1 MTNESSIIMA
11 KRLKKLREEKKISHV
26 SLSNAI
32 KEKYGIDISR
42 DSLMSYE
49 VSDPNH
55 SKAYKNDGMRVE
67 YLRCL
72 ADFYGVSADYLLGFT
87 NEPNRQPSAVD
98 ELGLSPSVVN
108 GIKSLKEWEEITKLT
123 NKQFGDEAESSTF
136 DNCYSLCGA
145 FNMVL
150 EKTINS
156 TIYGMIYQ
164 LAVHIYNIKDT
175 ALPAYLIPSDSLINR
190 IGKVAAQDSH
200 VGAHLTCEL
209 YNLHPELAG
218 FFRVVYGAE
227 DLSIEID
234 RICSDF
240 RKIVEDITG
249 YSEYISGK

>member
-1 MTNESSIIMA
+1 MTNESSILMA

-55 SKAYKNDGMRVE
+55 TKAYKNDGMRVE

-87 NEPNRQPSAVD
+87 NAPNRQPSAVD
-98 ELGLSPSVVN
+98 ELGLSPKVVRC
-108 GIKSLKEWEEITKLT
+108 IKLSKEWSEDEEFT
-123 NKQFGDEAESSTF
+123 NERLNEQVKSCVS
-136 DNCYSLCGA
+136 DNCYSTHGA

-150 EKTINS
+150 ERTINS
-156 TIYGMIYQ
+156 TIYAMIAQ
-164 LAVHIYNIKDT
+164 LARQIDDIEGTV
-175 ALPAYLIPSDSLINR
+175 LPGDLLPHDSLVNR
-190 IGKVAAQDSH
+190 IGKVAAQS
-200 VGAHLTCEL
+200 VSAGAKLTCEL

-227 DLSIEID
+227 DISIEID
-234 RICSDF
+234 RICTDF
-240 RKIVEDITG
+240 RKIVEEVTG
-249 YSEYISGK
+249 YSEYVSKK